1 MPLLVQ
7 TRFVYFFVGVQPLP
21 TNFGLKRYVGSLS
34 HRAQDIFYQLL
45 LSKTPGSLKE
55 AKTSANIWPKIEPD
69 RIKKDA
75 QVWFS

>member
-1 MPLLVQ
+1 MK
-7 TRFVYFFVGVQPLP
+7 TWFVHFFVGVQPLSP
-21 TNFGLKRYVGSLS
+21 NFGLNGYVGSLS